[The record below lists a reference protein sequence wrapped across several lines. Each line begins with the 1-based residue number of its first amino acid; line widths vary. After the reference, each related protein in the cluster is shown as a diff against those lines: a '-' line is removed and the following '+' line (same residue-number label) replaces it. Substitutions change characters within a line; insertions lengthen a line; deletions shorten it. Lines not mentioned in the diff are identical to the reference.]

1 MGRPSRRGRD
11 VLPCERSNSEPAKK
25 GQEKSGGGG
34 GFVKSDMTGVDM
46 ATETKDSTHVL
57 PSRDD
62 GVRTWMLMH
71 QLLTL
76 LVY

>member
-1 MGRPSRRGRD
+1 MLPRGR
-11 VLPCERSNSEPAKK
+11 SNGEPAKK
-25 GQEKSGGGG
+25 GQEKSGGGGG

-62 GVRTWMLMH
+62 GVRSWTLIH